1 MRAEHARSLPAG
13 KLRLMPRPLRLTL
26 TILALAGA
34 SASGIAADGLTAY
47 RGSAWAHLQAT
58 SEPPV
63 LWLGTE
69 RSVTLPS
76 AGAAG
81 ATRYDDLVLLGP
93 QPDAPQP
100 DGRAEWAVAGLARGA
115 NGQRFLLYAGRGAEV
130 TALPAPER
138 ARLESRLASP
148 RWLASGGPEPLHG
161 LAWLEASRPRGQEV
175 WLATWR
181 NGGFEPPFRLVTDG
195 PGSQTA
201 LDAAVLADGSWLLV
215 WCAFDGEDDELV
227 WRQRQADGSWVGG
240 RVSGDNGVP
249 DIAPRLRVT
258 RDGAAVAWSRYD
270 GRVYRVRTAR
280 FEDGSWSD
288 EDWAGPPDSLYP
300 EWAGDEGTLLYL
312 EGASRTW
319 TAAGP
324 ASTLRFETATPAAP
338 VLDRD
343 AASGL
348 PRALWPGASG
358 WRAEPG
364 RPAGARP

>member
-1 MRAEHARSLPAG
+1 M
-13 KLRLMPRPLRLTL
+13 
-26 TILALAGA
+26 A
-34 SASGIAADGLTAY
+34 SASPTGIAADGLTAY

-63 LWLGTE
+63 LWLGNE
-69 RSVTLPS
+69 RSVTLPAAGM
-76 AGAAG
+76 AGAAH
-81 ATRYDDLVLLGP
+81 YEDLVLLGP
-93 QPDAPQP
+93 QPEGPQP
-100 DGRAEWAVAGLARGA
+100 DGRAEWAVAGVARDA
-115 NGQRFLLYAGRGAEV
+115 DGQRLLLYAGGGGEV

-138 ARLESRLASP
+138 ARPGNRLASP
-148 RWLASGGPEPLHG
+148 QWLAPGGPGPLHG

-175 WLATWR
+175 WLAPWR
-181 NGGFEPPFRLVTDG
+181 DGAFEPSFRLVADG

-240 RVSGDNGVP
+240 RVSPDNGVP
-249 DIAPRLRVT
+249 DITPRLRVT

-280 FEDGSWSD
+280 FEDGRWSD
-288 EDWAGPPDSLYP
+288 ENWAGPPDSLYP
-300 EWAGDEGTLLYL
+300 EWAGDDDTLLYL
-312 EGASRTW
+312 EGATRTW

-324 ASTLRFETATPAAP
+324 ASTLRFEATTSAAP

-343 AASGL
+343 STSGL
-348 PRALWPGASG
+348 LRALWPETSG

-364 RPAGARP
+364 RSAGARP

>member
-1 MRAEHARSLPAG
+1 
-13 KLRLMPRPLRLTL
+13 MPRSLRLTL

-34 SASGIAADGLTAY
+34 SPGGIAADGLTAY

-58 SEPPV
+58 AEPPI

-69 RSVTLPS
+69 RSVELPAPGVAGS
-76 AGAAG
+76 A
-81 ATRYDDLVLLGP
+81 RYDDLVLLDP
-93 QPDAPQP
+93 QPDGPQP
-100 DGRAEWAVAGLARGA
+100 DGRAEWAVAGVARGA
-115 NGQRFLLYAGRGAEV
+115 DGTRFLLYAGRDGGV

-138 ARLESRLASP
+138 ARPGNRLVSA

-175 WLATWR
+175 WLAPWR
-181 NGGFEPPFRLVTDG
+181 DGGFEPSVRLVADG

-227 WRQRQADGSWVGG
+227 WRQRQANGNWVGG
-240 RVSGDNGVP
+240 RVSPDNGVP
-249 DIAPRLRVT
+249 DITPRLLVT

-280 FEDGSWSD
+280 FEEGRWSD

-300 EWAGDEGTLLYL
+300 EWTGDNETLLYL
-312 EGASRTW
+312 EGATRTW

-324 ASTLRFETATPAAP
+324 ASTLRFEAATPATP

-343 AASGL
+343 PTSGL
-348 PRALWPGASG
+348 LRALWPGTSG

-364 RPAGARP
+364 RPAGVRP

>member
-1 MRAEHARSLPAG
+1 MSRS
-13 KLRLMPRPLRLTL
+13 LRLTL

-34 SASGIAADGLTAY
+34 SPGGIAADGLTAY

-58 SEPPV
+58 AEPPI

-69 RSVTLPS
+69 RSVELPAPGVTGS
-76 AGAAG
+76 A
-81 ATRYDDLVLLGP
+81 RYDDLVLLDP
-93 QPDAPQP
+93 QPDGPQP
-100 DGRAEWAVAGLARGA
+100 DGRAEWAVAGVARGA
-115 NGQRFLLYAGRGAEV
+115 DGTRFLLYAGRGGGV

-138 ARLESRLASP
+138 ARPENRLVSA
-148 RWLASGGPEPLHG
+148 RWLASVGPEPLHG

-175 WLATWR
+175 WLAPWR
-181 NGGFEPPFRLVTDG
+181 DGGFEPSVRLVADG

-227 WRQRQADGSWVGG
+227 WRQRQANGNWVGG
-240 RVSGDNGVP
+240 RVSPDNGVP
-249 DIAPRLRVT
+249 DITPRLLVT

-280 FEDGSWSD
+280 FEEGRWSD

-300 EWAGDEGTLLYL
+300 EWTGDNETLLYL
-312 EGASRTW
+312 EGATRTW

-324 ASTLRFETATPAAP
+324 ASTLRFEAATPATP

-343 AASGL
+343 STSGL
-348 PRALWPGASG
+348 LRALWPGTSG

-364 RPAGARP
+364 RPAWVRP

>member
-1 MRAEHARSLPAG
+1 
-13 KLRLMPRPLRLTL
+13 MPRSLRLTL

-34 SASGIAADGLTAY
+34 SPPGIAADGLTAY

-58 SEPPV
+58 AEPPV

-69 RSVTLPS
+69 RSVELPAAVAMG
-76 AGAAG
+76 AG
-81 ATRYDDLVLLGP
+81 RYDDLVLLS
-93 QPDAPQP
+93 PQP
-100 DGRAEWAVAGLARGA
+100 DGGVEWAVAGHARGA
-115 NGQRFLLYAGRGAEV
+115 DGPRFLLYAGRGTEV

-138 ARLESRLASP
+138 ARPGNRLASA
-148 RWLASGGPEPLHG
+148 RWLASDGPEPLHG
-161 LAWLEASRPRGQEV
+161 LAWLEASRPRAQEV
-175 WLATWR
+175 WLAPWR
-181 NGGFEPPFRLVTDG
+181 DGAFEAPVRLVADG

-227 WRQRQADGSWVGG
+227 WRHRQPDGNWVGG
-240 RVSGDNGVP
+240 RVSADNGVP
-249 DIAPRLRVT
+249 DITPRILAT
-258 RDGAAVAWSRYD
+258 PDGAAVAWSRYD

-280 FEDGSWSD
+280 FEDGRWSD
-288 EDWAGPPDSLYP
+288 EDWAAPPDSLYP
-300 EWAGDEGTLLYL
+300 EWAGDDDTLLYL

-324 ASTLRFETATPAAP
+324 ASTLRFEAATSTSATP

-343 AASGL
+343 STSGL
-348 PRALWPGASG
+348 LRALWPGTSG

-364 RPAGARP
+364 RPAGVRP

>member
-1 MRAEHARSLPAG
+1 
-13 KLRLMPRPLRLTL
+13 MPRSLRLTL

-34 SASGIAADGLTAY
+34 SPGEIAADGLTAY

-69 RSVTLPS
+69 RSVELPA

-81 ATRYDDLVLLGP
+81 AARYDDLVLIE
-93 QPDAPQP
+93 PQP
-100 DGRAEWAVAGLARGA
+100 DGRAGWAVAGVARGA
-115 NGQRFLLYAGRGAEV
+115 DGQRFLLYTGRGGEV
-130 TALPAPER
+130 TALPAPDR
-138 ARLESRLASP
+138 ARPENRLASA

-175 WLATWR
+175 WLAPLR
-181 NGGFEPPFRLVTDG
+181 DGAFEPAVRLVADG

-201 LDAAVLADGSWLLV
+201 LDAAVLTDGSWLLV

-227 WRQRQADGSWVGG
+227 WRRRQADGSWVGG
-240 RVSGDNGVP
+240 RVSADNGVP
-249 DIAPRLRVT
+249 DITPRLRVT

-280 FEDGSWSD
+280 FEDGRWSG
-288 EDWAGPPDSLYP
+288 EDWAGPADSLYP
-300 EWAGDEGTLLYL
+300 EWAGGDGTLLYF
-312 EGASRTW
+312 EGANRTW

-324 ASTLRFETATPAAP
+324 ASTLRFETATPTAP

-343 AASGL
+343 STSGL
-348 PRALWPGASG
+348 LRALWPARSG

-364 RPAGARP
+364 RSARVRP

>member
-1 MRAEHARSLPAG
+1 
-13 KLRLMPRPLRLTL
+13 MPRSLRLTL

-34 SASGIAADGLTAY
+34 SPGGIAADGLTAY

-58 SEPPV
+58 AEPPV

-69 RSVTLPS
+69 RSVELPT
-76 AGAAG
+76 AGAAE
-81 ATRYDDLVLLGP
+81 AARYDDLVLIEP
-93 QPDAPQP
+93 QPGGPQP
-100 DGRAEWAVAGLARGA
+100 DGRAEWAVAGVGRGA
-115 NGQRFLLYAGRGAEV
+115 AGQRFLLYAGRGGEV

-138 ARLESRLASP
+138 ARPENRLASV
-148 RWLASGGPEPLHG
+148 RWLAAGGPEPLHG
-161 LAWLEASRPRGQEV
+161 LAWLEANRPRGQEV
-175 WLATWR
+175 WLAPWR
-181 NGGFEPPFRLVTDG
+181 DGAFEPAVRLVADG

-215 WCAFDGEDDELV
+215 WCAFDGEDDDLV
-227 WRQRQADGSWVGG
+227 WRRRQADGGWVGG
-240 RVSGDNGVP
+240 RLSPDNGVP
-249 DIAPRLRVT
+249 DITPRLRVT

-270 GRVYRVRTAR
+270 GRAYRVRTAR
-280 FEDGSWSD
+280 FEDGRWSD

-300 EWAGDEGTLLYL
+300 EWAGDDGTLLYL

-324 ASTLRFETATPAAP
+324 ASTLRFESAASTAP

-343 AASGL
+343 STSGRL
-348 PRALWPGASG
+348 RALRPGRSG

-364 RPAGARP
+364 RSTGVRP

>member
-1 MRAEHARSLPAG
+1 
-13 KLRLMPRPLRLTL
+13 MPRSLRLTL

-34 SASGIAADGLTAY
+34 SHAGIAADGLTAY
-47 RGSAWAHLQAT
+47 RGSDWAHLQAT

-69 RSVTLPS
+69 RSVELPA
-76 AGAAG
+76 AGAAD
-81 ATRYDDLVLLGP
+81 AARYDDLVLL
-93 QPDAPQP
+93 DPQP
-100 DGRAEWAVAGLARGA
+100 DGSQADARAEWAVAGVARGA
-115 NGQRFLLYAGRGAEV
+115 DGQRFLLYAGRGGEV

-138 ARLESRLASP
+138 ARPENRLASP

-175 WLATWR
+175 WLAPR
-181 NGGFEPPFRLVTDG
+181 RDGGFEPPFRLVADG

-201 LDAAVLADGSWLLV
+201 LDAAVLVDGSWLLV

-227 WRQRQADGSWVGG
+227 WRRRQADGSWVGG
-240 RVSGDNGVP
+240 RVSADNDVP
-249 DIAPRLRVT
+249 DITPRLRVT

-280 FEDGSWSD
+280 FEDGRWSN
-288 EDWAGPPDSLYP
+288 EDWAAPPDSLYP
-300 EWAGDEGTLLYL
+300 KWAGDDDTLLYL

-324 ASTLRFETATPAAP
+324 ASTLRFEAATSAAP

-348 PRALWPGASG
+348 PRALWPETSG

-364 RPAGARP
+364 RSFEVRP

>member
-1 MRAEHARSLPAG
+1 
-13 KLRLMPRPLRLTL
+13 MPRSLRLTL

-34 SASGIAADGLTAY
+34 SPGGIAADGLTAY
-47 RGSAWAHLQAT
+47 RGSAWVHLQAT

-69 RSVTLPS
+69 RSIELPA
-76 AGAAG
+76 AGAAE
-81 ATRYDDLVLLGP
+81 AARYDDLVLIEP
-93 QPDAPQP
+93 QPDGPQP
-100 DGRAEWAVAGLARGA
+100 DGRAEWAVAGVARGA
-115 NGQRFLLYAGRGAEV
+115 DGQRFLLYTGRGGEV

-138 ARLESRLASP
+138 ARPENRLASA
-148 RWLASGGPEPLHG
+148 RWLASSGPEPLHG

-175 WLATWR
+175 WLAPW
-181 NGGFEPPFRLVTDG
+181 GEGYFELPFRLVADG

-215 WCAFDGEDDELV
+215 WSAFDGEDDELV
-227 WRQRQADGSWVGG
+227 WRRRQADGSWVGG
-240 RVSGDNGVP
+240 RVSADNGVP
-249 DIAPRLRVT
+249 DITPRLRVT
-258 RDGAAVAWSRYD
+258 RDGAALAWSRYD

-280 FEDGSWSD
+280 FEDGSWSG
-288 EDWAGPPDSLYP
+288 EDWAGPADSLYP
-300 EWAGDEGTLLYL
+300 EWAGGDDTLLYF

-324 ASTLRFETATPAAP
+324 ASTLRFEAATSTAP

-343 AASGL
+343 STSGRL
-348 PRALWPGASG
+348 RALWPGTSG

-364 RPAGARP
+364 RSPGVRP

>member
-1 MRAEHARSLPAG
+1 
-13 KLRLMPRPLRLTL
+13 MPRSLRLTL
-26 TILALAGA
+26 TILALAAA
-34 SASGIAADGLTAY
+34 SPAGIAADGLTAY

-58 SEPPV
+58 SEPPI

-69 RSVTLPS
+69 RSVELP
-76 AGAAG
+76 AAG
-81 ATRYDDLVLLGP
+81 ATVASHYDDLVLLDPQPGGP
-93 QPDAPQP
+93 QPD
-100 DGRAEWAVAGLARGA
+100 GGAEWAVAGVARGA
-115 NGQRFLLYAGRGAEV
+115 NGPRFLLYAGRDGEV

-138 ARLESRLASP
+138 TRPENRLVSAQ
-148 RWLASGGPEPLHG
+148 WLAAGGPEPLHG

-175 WLATWR
+175 WLAPWR
-181 NGGFEPPFRLVTDG
+181 DGAFEPAVRLVADG

-201 LDAAVLADGSWLLV
+201 LDAAVLTDGSWLLV

-227 WRQRQADGSWVGG
+227 WRHRQPAGDWVGG
-240 RVSGDNGVP
+240 RVSPDNGVP
-249 DIAPRLRVT
+249 DITPRLLVT

-270 GRVYRVRTAR
+270 GSVYRVRTAR
-280 FEDGSWSD
+280 FEDGRWSD

-300 EWAGDEGTLLYL
+300 EWAGADDTLLYL
-312 EGASRTW
+312 EGATRTW

-324 ASTLRFETATPAAP
+324 ASTLRFEAATSTTP

-343 AASGL
+343 PASGL
-348 PRALWPGASG
+348 LRALWPGTSG